1 MNAAFANE
9 KIQLLYT
16 PDCSG
21 YLGEGLC
28 WACAGV
34 AAKSGTAAKEQ

>member
-1 MNAAFANE
+1 MNGAFADK
-9 KIQLLYT
+9 KIQQLYT

-21 YLGEGLC
+21 YPGEGLC
-28 WACAGV
+28 RAWAGV